1 MAIRNTAIGDLQ
13 NRLGKFIPY
22 NLHAFIGII
31 FTQVDKLCLKSVLIN
46 MFKTLLSHES
56 GTFQKL
62 GDQINFFNSFTRNT
76 FRKGFEWNEFV
87 RQCYIIGYKSMPIV
101 LITGFVLGFVLTL
114 QSLPTLK
121 QFGAQAYVPSMVS
134 ISVIREVGPVIIA
147 LICAGKVASSIGAE
161 LGSMKVT
168 EQIDAMEVSGASP
181 IQYLV
186 VTRILACIIMVPL
199 LTVFADV
206 LAFGGG
212 YLGVNASGNMS
223 ALLYFKKAF
232 SALEFIDVLPAIAKT
247 FFFGFTIGFVGCYNG
262 YNSNKGTESVGIA
275 ANSSVVTASLW
286 IIIIDAIAVQ
296 ITSAFIYN

>member
-1 MAIRNTAIGDLQ
+1 M
-13 NRLGKFIPY
+13 K
-22 NLHAFIGII
+22 
-31 FTQVDKLCLKSVLIN
+31 IN
-46 MFKTLLSHES
+46 MFKTLFNTQS
-56 GTFQKL
+56 GAFQKL
-62 GDQINFFNSFTRNT
+62 GDQIGFFRSITRNT

-87 RQCYIIGYKSMPIV
+87 RQCFIIGYKSMPIV
-101 LITGFVLGFVLTL
+101 LVTGFVLGFVLTL

-121 QFGAQAYVPSMVS
+121 EFGAQAYVPSMVS

-212 YLGVNASGNMS
+212 YLGVNVSGNVS

-232 SALEFIDVLPAIAKT
+232 SALEFIDVLPAITKT

-296 ITSAFIYN
+296 MTSAFIYN